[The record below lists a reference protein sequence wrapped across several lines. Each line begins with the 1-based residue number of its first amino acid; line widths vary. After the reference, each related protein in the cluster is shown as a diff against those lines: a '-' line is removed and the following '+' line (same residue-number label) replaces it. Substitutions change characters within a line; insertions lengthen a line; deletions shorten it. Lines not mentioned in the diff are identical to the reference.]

1 MKNVFKKIDGVKTG
15 IFAAGVLFGTAGIK
29 ILSSQDAKKVYT
41 NCTAAVLRAKKCV
54 MKTATTIQENAGDI
68 YAEAKAINDER
79 EAAEEVVD
87 DTVELNEVSEETE
100 STEQTGSDFEG
111 NTEQIETDAG
121 QEETQNPY
129 IRQKEPY
136 TGVPVYEN
144 LEHIYMNT
152 TWEYADHSAISDGY
166 AVLYK
171 ASGQR
176 KNIVVGVNA
185 GHGTAG
191 GSAVRTLCH
200 PDGSL
205 KSTGGS
211 TAAGAATATA
221 VSGGMT
227 FYDATPESEVTL
239 KMAEILRDKLLLEG
253 YDVLMIRDS
262 SDVQLDNVAR
272 TVICNNVADCHISL
286 HWDGDGLSYDKG
298 CFYIAVPDA
307 IKNMSPVADHWQQHD
322 SLGASLVDG
331 LRGQGAKI
339 HGSGSMAIDLTQTS
353 YSTVPSV
360 DMELGN
366 ASSDHSDETLE
377 MLANGLVNGVGAFL
391 GY

>member
-1 MKNVFKKIDGVKTG
+1 MNRLTNAAKYAAIIMSLIVTVTMVSGCKKNNTDVSSELNKSDIEET
-15 IFAAGVLFGTAGIK
+15 
-29 ILSSQDAKKVYT
+29 SQDMT
-41 NCTAAVLRAKKCV
+41 GSG
-54 MKTATTIQENAGDI
+54 I
-68 YAEAKAINDER
+68 
-79 EAAEEVVD
+79 
-87 DTVELNEVSEETE
+87 EETE

-211 TAAGAATATA
+211 TDTRERSNT
-221 VSGGMT
+221 
-227 FYDATPESEVTL
+227 
-239 KMAEILRDKLLLEG
+239 
-253 YDVLMIRDS
+253 
-262 SDVQLDNVAR
+262 
-272 TVICNNVADCHISL
+272 
-286 HWDGDGLSYDKG
+286 
-298 CFYIAVPDA
+298 
-307 IKNMSPVADHWQQHD
+307 
-322 SLGASLVDG
+322 
-331 LRGQGAKI
+331 
-339 HGSGSMAIDLTQTS
+339 
-353 YSTVPSV
+353 
-360 DMELGN
+360 
-366 ASSDHSDETLE
+366 
-377 MLANGLVNGVGAFL
+377 
-391 GY
+391 

>member
-1 MKNVFKKIDGVKTG
+1 MR
-15 IFAAGVLFGTAGIK
+15 
-29 ILSSQDAKKVYT
+29 
-41 NCTAAVLRAKKCV
+41 RAKKGLAILASTV
-54 MKTATTIQENAGDI
+54 LMVTSAVNYHGLTFSTNVYSEETSNAETVSEVENTQAESETFIQPVAPIAEVPTEASVVETQAETIVQESSIENAE
-68 YAEAKAINDER
+68 EATA
-79 EAAEEVVD
+79 
-87 DTVELNEVSEETE
+87 ETE

-121 QEETQNPY
+121 HEETQNPY

-211 TAAGAATATA
+211 TAAGAATATE

-227 FYDATPESEVTL
+227 FYDGTPESGVTL

-377 MLANGLVNGVGAFL
+377 MLANGLVNGVGAFF

>member
-1 MKNVFKKIDGVKTG
+1 MNRSTNAAKYAAIIMSLIVTVTMVSGCKKNNTDVSSELNKSDIEET
-15 IFAAGVLFGTAGIK
+15 
-29 ILSSQDAKKVYT
+29 SQDMT
-41 NCTAAVLRAKKCV
+41 GSG
-54 MKTATTIQENAGDI
+54 IEDSDAGSQS
-68 YAEAKAINDER
+68 
-79 EAAEEVVD
+79 AEE
-87 DTVELNEVSEETE
+87 TAETE

-121 QEETQNPY
+121 QEEMQDPY

-227 FYDATPESEVTL
+227 FYDGTPESEVTL
-239 KMAEILRDKLLLEG
+239 KMAEILRDKLL
-253 YDVLMIRDS
+253 
-262 SDVQLDNVAR
+262 
-272 TVICNNVADCHISL
+272 
-286 HWDGDGLSYDKG
+286 
-298 CFYIAVPDA
+298 
-307 IKNMSPVADHWQQHD
+307 
-322 SLGASLVDG
+322 
-331 LRGQGAKI
+331 
-339 HGSGSMAIDLTQTS
+339 
-353 YSTVPSV
+353 
-360 DMELGN
+360 
-366 ASSDHSDETLE
+366 
-377 MLANGLVNGVGAFL
+377 
-391 GY
+391 

>member
-1 MKNVFKKIDGVKTG
+1 MYGLSYSQRLKNRIIILKDMVRMLSVMNNHIGYSLIDMTQIFERLGDFDMCSYVRNFTG
-15 IFAAGVLFGTAGIK
+15 YIYEALNKSDIEET
-29 ILSSQDAKKVYT
+29 SQDMT
-41 NCTAAVLRAKKCV
+41 GSG
-54 MKTATTIQENAGDI
+54 IEDSDAGSQS
-68 YAEAKAINDER
+68 
-79 EAAEEVVD
+79 AEE
-87 DTVELNEVSEETE
+87 TAETE

-121 QEETQNPY
+121 QEEMQDPY

-227 FYDATPESEVTL
+227 FYDGTPESEVTL

-272 TVICNNVADCHISL
+272 TVICNNVADCHISV
-286 HWDGDGLSYDKG
+286 SYT
-298 CFYIAVPDA
+298 
-307 IKNMSPVADHWQQHD
+307 H
-322 SLGASLVDG
+322 
-331 LRGQGAKI
+331 LRA
-339 HGSGSMAIDLTQTS
+339 H
-353 YSTVPSV
+353 
-360 DMELGN
+360 
-366 ASSDHSDETLE
+366 ET
-377 MLANGLVNGVGAFL
+377 
-391 GY
+391 

>member
-1 MKNVFKKIDGVKTG
+1 MNRLTNAAKYAAVIMSLIVTVSMMSGCKKNNIDVSSGLNKSDIEET
-15 IFAAGVLFGTAGIK
+15 
-29 ILSSQDAKKVYT
+29 SQDMT
-41 NCTAAVLRAKKCV
+41 GSGIDNSSG
-54 MKTATTIQENAGDI
+54 ISQS
-68 YAEAKAINDER
+68 DEQ
-79 EAAEEVVD
+79 AM
-87 DTVELNEVSEETE
+87 ETE
-100 STEQTGSDFEG
+100 SSEQTEESSE
-111 NTEQIETDAG
+111 NTEQAVADDI

-129 IRQKEPY
+129 IWEKEPY
-136 TGVPVYEN
+136 TGVPVYEDM
-144 LEHIYMNT
+144 EHIYMNT

-200 PDGSL
+200 PDGSP

-227 FYDATPESEVTL
+227 FYDGTPESEVTL

-298 CFYIAVPDA
+298 CFYIAVPDS

-322 SLGASLVDG
+322 SLGVSLVDG

-377 MLANGLVNGVGAFL
+377 MLANGLVNGVGAFF

>member
-1 MKNVFKKIDGVKTG
+1 M
-15 IFAAGVLFGTAGIK
+15 
-29 ILSSQDAKKVYT
+29 QD
-41 NCTAAVLRAKKCV
+41 
-54 MKTATTIQENAGDI
+54 
-68 YAEAKAINDER
+68 
-79 EAAEEVVD
+79 
-87 DTVELNEVSEETE
+87 
-100 STEQTGSDFEG
+100 
-111 NTEQIETDAG
+111 
-121 QEETQNPY
+121 PY

-227 FYDATPESEVTL
+227 FYDGTPESEVTL

-286 HWDGDGLSYDKG
+286 HW
-298 CFYIAVPDA
+298 
-307 IKNMSPVADHWQQHD
+307 
-322 SLGASLVDG
+322 
-331 LRGQGAKI
+331 
-339 HGSGSMAIDLTQTS
+339 
-353 YSTVPSV
+353 
-360 DMELGN
+360 
-366 ASSDHSDETLE
+366 
-377 MLANGLVNGVGAFL
+377 
-391 GY
+391 